1 MKQRARQEIPKGT
14 KFGVL
19 TFLHEEPPV
28 KQNNVW
34 RRLAMVKCI
43 CGEEKLVQLANL
55 QSKTVKSCGKQA
67 CMVENKRRE
76 MAAINAAELYQ
87 KNKKRAELLEQ
98 AKKMGEQ
105 TKYEFIASSFAQ
117 LGQEELMKKSITEM
131 HYQCR
136 VALGRN
142 PNEIYQ

>member
-19 TFLHEEPPV
+19 TFLHEEPQV

-55 QSKTVKSCGKQA
+55 QS
-67 CMVENKRRE
+67 
-76 MAAINAAELYQ
+76 
-87 KNKKRAELLEQ
+87 
-98 AKKMGEQ
+98 
-105 TKYEFIASSFAQ
+105 IASF
-117 LGQEELMKKSITEM
+117 
-131 HYQCR
+131 C
-136 VALGRN
+136 ALDIAFNN
-142 PNEIYQ
+142 PFCVL

>member
-1 MKQRARQEIPKGT
+1 MKERARQEIPKGT

-87 KNKKRAELLEQ
+87 KNKKRAELMEQ
-98 AKKMGEQ
+98 EKKISDL
-105 TKYEFIASSFAQ
+105 TKFEFIAISYAK
-117 LGQEELMKKSITEM
+117 LGQEELMYKAITEM
-131 HYQCR
+131 HSETR
-136 VALGRN
+136 KALGR
-142 PNEIYQ
+142 